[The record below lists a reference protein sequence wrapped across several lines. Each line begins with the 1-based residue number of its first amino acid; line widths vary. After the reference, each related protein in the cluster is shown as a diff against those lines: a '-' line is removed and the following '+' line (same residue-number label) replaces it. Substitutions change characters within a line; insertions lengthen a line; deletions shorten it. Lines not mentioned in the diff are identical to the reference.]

1 MSMSEIFDDQELNEI
16 QKQLKLPMDDQRMN
30 KVPQT
35 VSDTVKWFV
44 RHRLATYEQI
54 VVADQIVIADYMDC
68 SANELEQIARDDLQ
82 MTKTSFIKRFR
93 RAIQELQNNP
103 SVIPPIT
110 GGGGGFGVPIVLT
123 QEQNEFRLKLDG
135 KLQNASENVIKI
147 RDSTSIIANT
157 TIKVQQ
163 AIDDKYNKM
172 IHHLNKRKET
182 LINEEI
188 ESTTR
193 FKKQLL
199 DNQL

>member
-1 MSMSEIFDDQELNEI
+1 MAEEIFDDQELNEI
-16 QKQLKLPMDDQRMN
+16 QKQLKLPMDDQAMN

-35 VSDTVKWFV
+35 VSETVKWLADN
-44 RHRLATYEQI
+44 RLSKYEQI
-54 VVADQIVIADYMDC
+54 VTTDEIVIADYMDC
-68 SANELEQIARDDLQ
+68 SANELEQIAKDDLQ
-82 MTKTSFIKRFR
+82 MSSISHIKRFR
-93 RAIQELQNNP
+93 IAIQKLQNNP
-103 SVIPPIT
+103 PIT
-110 GGGGGFGVPIVLT
+110 GGGGGGGGGFGVPIVLT